1 MSTTGDMALKNVLSV
16 HVHVVCT
23 YKIIHPICTYNVY
36 VIALKHV

>member
-23 YKIIHPICTYNVY
+23 YKIIHPIY
-36 VIALKHV
+36 VHIMCMS